1 MTISDMTVF
10 RYFLVIY
17 SLPQSFRCVF

>member
-1 MTISDMTVF
+1 MTISDITVF